1 MRILV
6 VGSGGREHALCWKIA
21 KSPLAE
27 HVFAAPGNAG
37 TSEVAENRPVPVSD
51 HEGLLKLCRTE
62 KIDLVVVG
70 PEDPLVLGLADKLRA
85 AGLRVFGPGKDGAQ
99 IEGSKT
105 FAKTLMRR
113 YAVPT
118 ASWRGFDSL
127 EEAGEYLESQI
138 NWPVVIKADGLAAGK
153 GVVLP
158 HNFDEAMSAARA
170 MLLESKFGEAGRR
183 IVVEEFLRG
192 EELSTL
198 ALTDGRTIVVLESA
212 QDFKRIF
219 DGDRG
224 PNTGG
229 MGSYS
234 PVPIATEALMA
245 TVTRD
250 ILVRTIHA
258 FTRDRIDYRGVL
270 YAGLMATRGGPKVV
284 EFNCRFGDPET
295 QVILA
300 RLKSDIVPLLVATAD
315 GKLSDVTELEWDPR
329 TAVCV
334 VMASRGYPETS
345 SKGDAITGLAA
356 AATMEDVV
364 VFHAATARAGDT
376 VLTAGGRVLGVTALG
391 DTVESAR
398 EKAYAAVAQIRF
410 EGMQYRKDIG
420 GPRPRNDQR
429 T

>member
-6 VGSGGREHALCWKIA
+6 VGSAGREHALCWKIA
-21 KSPLAE
+21 KSPLCE
-27 HVFAAPGNAG
+27 VLFAAPGNAG
-37 TSEVAENRPVPVSD
+37 TDEIAENRPIPVTD
-51 HEGLLKLCRTE
+51 HDGLLKLCTAE
-62 KIDLVVVG
+62 KIDLVVIG
-70 PEDPLVLGLADKLRA
+70 PEDPLVAGLADKLRA
-85 AGLRVFGPGKDGAQ
+85 AGFRVFGPGKDAAR

-118 ASWRGFDSL
+118 ASWRGFDSF
-127 EEAGEYLESQI
+127 EQAAEYLESQI
-138 NWPVVIKADGLAAGK
+138 NFPIVIKADGLAAGK

-158 HNFDEAMSAARA
+158 QNLDEAMTAARA
-170 MLLESKFGEAGRR
+170 MLEEAKFGESGRK

-212 QDFKRIF
+212 QDFKRVF

-258 FTRDRIDYRGVL
+258 FTRDRLDYRGVL

-295 QVILA
+295 QVVLA
-300 RLKSDIVPLLVATAD
+300 RMKSDLVPLLVATAD
-315 GKLSDVTELEWDPR
+315 GKLSDVTQLEWDPR
-329 TAVCV
+329 AAVCV

-345 SKGDAITGLAA
+345 SKGEAIHGLAA
-356 AATMEDVV
+356 ASSMEDVV
-364 VFHAATARAGDT
+364 VFHAGTARAGDT

-391 DTVESAR
+391 DTVAAAR

-410 EGMQYRKDIG
+410 EGMQYRKDIAE
-420 GPRPRNDQR
+420 PRPRNDHRQ
-429 T
+429 

>member
-1 MRILV
+1 
-6 VGSGGREHALCWKIA
+6 
-21 KSPLAE
+21 
-27 HVFAAPGNAG
+27 
-37 TSEVAENRPVPVSD
+37 
-51 HEGLLKLCRTE
+51 
-62 KIDLVVVG
+62 
-70 PEDPLVLGLADKLRA
+70 
-85 AGLRVFGPGKDGAQ
+85 LRVFGPGKDGAR
-99 IEGSKT
+99 IEGSKS

-127 EEAGEYLESQI
+127 DEAGEYLESQI

-170 MLLESKFGEAGRR
+170 MLIESKFGEAGRR
-183 IVVEEFLRG
+183 IVVEEFMRG

-198 ALTDGRTIVVLESA
+198 ALTDGRTILVLESA

-234 PVPIATEALMA
+234 PVPIATDALMA

-270 YAGLMATRGGPKVV
+270 YAGIMATRGGPKVV

-295 QVILA
+295 QVVLA
-300 RLKSDIVPLLVATAD
+300 RMKSDLVPLLVATAD

-345 SKGDAITGLAA
+345 SKGDAIRGLDAV
-356 AATMEDVV
+356 ATMQDVV
-364 VFHAATARAGDT
+364 VFHAATARVGDS

-391 DTVESAR
+391 DTVEAAR
-398 EKAYAAVAQIRF
+398 ERAYAAVAQIRF
-410 EGMQYRKDIG
+410 EGMQYRSDIG

-429 T
+429 P

>member
-6 VGSGGREHALCWKIA
+6 VGGGGREHALCWKIA

-27 HVFAAPGNAG
+27 ALFAAPGNAG
-37 TSEVAENRPVPVSD
+37 TAEVAENRAVPATD
-51 HEGLLKLCRTE
+51 HDGLLKLCRAE
-62 KIDLVVVG
+62 RIDLVVVG
-70 PEDPLVLGLADKLRA
+70 PEEPLVAGLADKLRA
-85 AGLRVFGPGKDGAQ
+85 AGLRVFGPGREAAQ

-118 ASWRGFDSL
+118 ASWRGFDSF
-127 EEAGEYLESQI
+127 EQAAGYLESQI
-138 NWPVVIKADGLAAGK
+138 NFPIVVKADGLAAGK
-153 GVVLP
+153 GVALP
-158 HNFDEAMSAARA
+158 QNLDEAMSAARA
-170 MLLESKFGEAGRR
+170 MLEESRFGEAGRR

-192 EELSTL
+192 EELSVL
-198 ALTDGRTIVVLESA
+198 ALTDGRTIVVLEPA

-229 MGSYS
+229 MGAYS
-234 PVPIATEALMA
+234 PVPIATESLVAA
-245 TVTRD
+245 VTKD
-250 ILVRTIHA
+250 ILVRTVHA
-258 FTRDRIDYRGVL
+258 FTRDRLEYRGVL

-295 QVILA
+295 QVVLA
-300 RLKSDIVPLLVATAD
+300 RLKSDIVPLLAATAD
-315 GKLSDVTELEWDPR
+315 GRLSEVTELEWDPR
-329 TAVCV
+329 AAVCV

-345 SKGDAITGLAA
+345 SKGEAIQGLQAA
-356 AATMEDVV
+356 ASMPDVV
-364 VFHAATARAGDT
+364 VFHAGTARAGDS

-391 DTVESAR
+391 DTVAAAR

-410 EGMQYRKDIG
+410 EGMQYRKDIAE
-420 GPRPRNDQR
+420 PRPRNDHRQ
-429 T
+429 